1 MSNPYHDAQ
10 GHFCSRDEMKA
21 ALDQYVTS
29 NDMDG
34 YLTFREAFDAADQD
48 NKDDNSIST
57 KRMSGTT
64 ETEHTVNIPNT
75 FGSWTIMKGQLNEK
89 TNIALTSGICAN
101 VAQQLHKK
109 TGWPYVAAVNKNY
122 FPTKKS
128 FKENWREYYDSYD
141 SGLTHIMLKHPSGKL
156 VDPYGARTNE
166 EYLQETE
173 PYWGKTLLTP
183 VSAEFVEKHT
193 IDNINP
199 DHLESFMQ
207 PIIDLANSDQRLPNS
222 GYYE

>member
-21 ALDQYVTS
+21 ALDQYVTN

-34 YLTFREAFDAADQD
+34 YLTFREAYEAAEEDR
-48 NKDDNSIST
+48 KDDNSSSRE
-57 KRMSGTT
+57 RMLGTT

-75 FGSWTIMKGQLNEK
+75 FGSWTIMKGQLSEK
-89 TNIALTSGICAN
+89 ANIALTSGICAN

-109 TGWPYVAAVNKNY
+109 TGWPYVAAVNKNQY
-122 FPTKKS
+122 PTKKV
-128 FKENWREYYDSYD
+128 FKETWEEAYEGYE
-141 SGLTHIMLKHPSGKL
+141 SGLIHVMLKHPSGKL

-173 PYWGKTLLTP
+173 PHWGNVLLVP
-183 VSAEFVEKHT
+183 VTADFIEKHT
-193 IDNINP
+193 IENIKP
-199 DHLESFMQ
+199 EHLESFMQ
-207 PIIDLANSDQRLPNS
+207 PIIDLANSDQRLPNT